1 MMDYLLQY
9 AFFLLK
15 GITILLLFVL
25 AVGVVVGTVAA
36 ASRRGRGKKQ
46 DSSVNIEVTK
56 LNEEFDGVRERMEK
70 ALGGDGKEAKKK
82 SGPERRRRRRLSA
95 WLFRRKS
102 GADDKKE
109 ERPRLYVLD
118 FIGDLGASASEGLA
132 WEVTAVLMAARD
144 GDEVLICVESGGGSV
159 EGYGLAAAQLDR
171 IKARG
176 LKLTAC
182 IDRIAA
188 SGGYMMASVADHI
201 LAAPFAIVGSI
212 GVVTQIPNF
221 HRLLKKHD
229 VDYEI
234 ISGGRH
240 KRTLTMFGENTE
252 EKRAKL
258 TEQVEG
264 IHELFRRHVADN
276 RDGIDIE
283 AVSTGEPWLGRQA
296 LENRLVDEL
305 KTSDDYLLEAS
316 KSRDIYCVRYQYGV
330 RSWWTRLR
338 RFFESAGV
346 RV

>member
-15 GITILLLFVL
+15 GLTLLLLFVL
-25 AVGVVVGTVAA
+25 AVGALVA
-36 ASRRGRGKKQ
+36 ASRRGKGKKH

-56 LNEEFDGVRERMEK
+56 LNEEFDEVRKKMET
-70 ALGGDGKEAKKK
+70 ALSEGDQGAKKSK
-82 SGPERRRRRRLSA
+82 PQRRRRRRRRLA
-95 WLFRRKS
+95 HWFGRKA
-102 GADDKKE
+102 GAEEKKE
-109 ERPRLYVLD
+109 ESRPRLYVLD
-118 FIGDLGASASEGLA
+118 FTGDLSASASEGLA
-132 WEVTAVLMAARD
+132 WEITAILMAASD
-144 GDEVLICVESGGGSV
+144 GDEVLICIESGGGSV

-176 LKLTAC
+176 LKLMAC
-182 IDRIAA
+182 IDRVAA

-201 LAAPFAIVGSI
+201 MAAPFAIVGSI
-212 GVVTQIPNF
+212 GVVTQLPNF

-252 EKRAKL
+252 EGRAKL
-258 TEQVEG
+258 TEQIEG
-264 IHELFRRHVADN
+264 IHEIFRRHVAGN

-283 AVSTGEPWLGRQA
+283 AVSTGEPWLGQQA
-296 LENRLVDEL
+296 LDNKLVDEL
-305 KTSDDYLLEAS
+305 KTSDDYLLEVS

-330 RSWWTRLR
+330 RNWWTWLR
-338 RFFESAGV
+338 RLFTLTGASFRA
-346 RV
+346 